1 MASPDINS
9 RCKIIDYVDISFR
22 LLCFSSFLFF
32 RLSSYWIST
41 FLLSSNFVFFFRVY
55 SFSFAPSF
63 RYYRLLS
70 YFSHMKIHSRLC
82 FTPPFVFFLSFFHLI
97 FLLNNFLS
105 VSSFQICFFL
115 LYFLFNFV
123 RNFGFIHFFFFVF
136 ALNLSTFYLKLLAI
150 SFVIY

>member
-1 MASPDINS
+1 M
-9 RCKIIDYVDISFR
+9 
-22 LLCFSSFLFF
+22 
-32 RLSSYWIST
+32 
-41 FLLSSNFVFFFRVY
+41 FLLFSVFSFVFLLDLYVSLVLQLCFFFRVY

-123 RNFGFIHFFFFVF
+123 RNFGFISFFFFFVF